1 MSLTYGRDGTLLRSL
16 LHYRRYLMEEK
27 QQVKQKDQ
35 VFQDELISTLIAVS
49 VVTKN
54 LTKKVIAQSIKD
66 EHTKGGE
73 NNG

>member
-1 MSLTYGRDGTLLRSL
+1 
-16 LHYRRYLMEEK
+16 MEEK
-27 QQVKQKDQ
+27 QQANQKDQ

-54 LTKKVIAQSIKD
+54 LAKKVMAQSIKD